1 MVSSIQHITPIVVRT
16 IESTNS
22 AVSQETKLS
31 QDAKLP
37 KENES
42 LAKEPVNAENSKT
55 KQKEDSNPQ
64 VSDFSELAEK
74 LQRNFGDENVAFEIT
89 IDKETSKMI
98 LKLVDTKTD
107 EVIRQFPP
115 EITLKIARMIAAYE
129 NSNGQLANAKV

>member
-16 IESTNS
+16 IESS
-22 AVSQETKLS
+22 DSVGSQEARLS
-31 QDAKLP
+31 QEAKLAKDNEP
-37 KENES
+37 K
-42 LAKEPVNAENSKT
+42 AKESANAESAKSKA
-55 KQKEDSNPQ
+55 KEDSNPQ

-129 NSNGQLANAKV
+129 NTNGQLANAKV

>member
-22 AVSQETKLS
+22 AGSQETKLS
-31 QDAKLP
+31 QEAKLS

-42 LAKEPVNAENSKT
+42 MAKEPSNSENSKT

-129 NSNGQLANAKV
+129 NSNSQLANAKV

>member
-16 IESTNS
+16 IESSNS
-22 AVSQETKLS
+22 AGSQE
-31 QDAKLP
+31 AKLT
-37 KENES
+37 KDNES
-42 LAKEPVNAENSKT
+42 KTNESSNAEIAKSKA
-55 KQKEDSNPQ
+55 KEDSNPQ

-129 NSNGQLANAKV
+129 NSNSQLANAKV